1 MVIFDLMN
9 SNIHPLW
16 EYFLWDYEVSVD
28 FELPNIEL
36 IGMND
41 IAKKLHIRHKLLTQK
56 KILEQQTH
64 YKLLKRIIKEV
75 DILAER
81 QTLNLKKTAKGNVEK
96 RFWKYR
102 NDGNIDIVLRVGA
115 NEIFLLGMKG
125 IRFVL
130 PADWVEVLRFLVNLR
145 DILKLGED
153 NEEFWEYDKVNLIK
167 EAKKTFR
174 LGYEQRKSREYE
186 KERKSNQKSIQDF
199 WDKQNAEWRKYMN
212 EYLSKQKEE
221 GKKNIKKTTFNDLF
235 NEVYNKKNN

>member
-28 FELPNIEL
+28 FDLPNIEL

-153 NEEFWEYDKVNLIK
+153 KEEFWEYDKVNLIK
-167 EAKKTFR
+167 EAKRTFL
-174 LGYEQRKSREYE
+174 LGYTNRRHAEATKNYDDVMKANARFME
-186 KERKSNQKSIQDF
+186 KEMER
-199 WDKQNAEWRKYMN
+199 WRKYMKD
-212 EYLSKQKEE
+212 YLDKQKEE
-221 GKKNIKKTTFNDLF
+221 NTKNIKKITFKDLF
-235 NEVYNKKNN
+235 NEI